1 MPTLRLVTYWRTCI
15 PRFYLQENKT
25 TKLTHGFGIYDL
37 MNEHCVKI
45 DITYIFLIHNNK
57 SVWCVYT
64 YFSQSYFNWKYLF
77 ERILLLSVPNFIY
90 FSSSFILLFF
100 ICLMFKEVLIINRA
114 LHTWVYTYVYA
125 SQYTFL
131 HCVLMLLILWNS
143 SMEKSAIKRVLL
155 AI

>member
-1 MPTLRLVTYWRTCI
+1 MTLGRTCI

-64 YFSQSYFNWKYLF
+64 YFFTILFQLKISFWKNSIIISTQFYLF
-77 ERILLLSVPNFIY
+77 FFFFY
-90 FSSSFILLFF
+90 SFILHMLNVQRSFDYN
-100 ICLMFKEVLIINRA
+100 LGP
-114 LHTWVYTYVYA
+114 YTQEYIRM
-125 SQYTFL
+125 
-131 HCVLMLLILWNS
+131 CMLLNTLFVLRPYVANS
-143 SMEKSAIKRVLL
+143 VKFIHGKVGH
-155 AI
+155 

>member
-1 MPTLRLVTYWRTCI
+1 MTLGRTCI

-64 YFSQSYFNWKYLF
+64 YFFTILFQLKISFWKNSIIISTQFYLF
-77 ERILLLSVPNFIY
+77 FFFFY
-90 FSSSFILLFF
+90 SFIF
-100 ICLMFKEVLIINRA
+100 ICLMFKVVLIIDRA
-114 LHTWVYTYVYA
+114 LRTGLYTYVYA